1 MRRCCKTIGKAVNLA
16 ACSAYV
22 HRFWASITIF
32 WASITI
38 RVKCIA
44 VVAML
49 LSLMTAVR
57 AMAAD
62 VALPAP
68 PPNAPT
74 NYYPATAPVNWG
86 GIYLGVNGGYGFGS
100 SNWTNAGVSTGGF
113 TTDGAVVGGTI
124 GINYATYGGL
134 MFGVEG
140 DLDWSALQGS
150 SSIAACAGLGGVT
163 TGAACETKSEWL
175 STARVRVGYAF
186 NRILIFATAGA
197 AIGDLQVALNPPATF
212 LSVGPQLG
220 WTAGAGIEF
229 AFTDNWT
236 AKVEYLYV
244 DLGTVSCP
252 VGDSCPQANAAGV
265 STASVSLTESLV
277 RAGVNYKF
285 SW

>member
-100 SNWTNAGVSTGGF
+100 SNWTNAGVSTGSF
-113 TTDGAVVGGTI
+113 RTDGALVGGTI
-124 GINYATYGGL
+124 GLNYAGYGGL

-140 DLDWSALQGS
+140 DLDWSALKGS
-150 SSIAACAGLGGVT
+150 SSTSACAGLGVT
-163 TGAACETKSEWL
+163 TGAACETQSEWL
-175 STARVRVGYAF
+175 STARVRAGYAF

-197 AIGDLQVALNPPATF
+197 AIGDFQVALNPPATF

-244 DLGTVSCP
+244 DLGTISCP
-252 VGDSCPQANAAGV
+252 AGTSCPPANAAGV
-265 STASVSLTESLV
+265 SNGSVSLTESLV
-277 RAGVNYKF
+277 RAGINYKF